1 MIDTAEFVFIELNLG
16 GTLKVIKVVK
26 RNGNVVEFLPEKLN
40 SAIEKANM
48 QVAKENRLT
57 EEEIAELVDSV
68 VKRIPE
74 DTEISVEDIQDMVE
88 EELYDN
94 ASFALTK
101 AYSNYRFLKGKLRD
115 SRFNEL
121 EKSALALFEQK
132 ETDASN
138 ENANKNAKLLSTQR
152 DLVAGEMSRYL
163 VNKYILPKD
172 VQEAH
177 QKGIIH
183 VHDLDYRAQG
193 MTNCGLVNLEDIFE
207 NGTVLNGTKIYPPK
221 SFSTAAT
228 LASQIAMAVSA
239 SQFGGQSITLTHLAP
254 FVDVSRKKIRHRLMD
269 EFTEQGVEV
278 TTKQLN
284 EIVEKQVRQ
293 EVKDG
298 IQTINHQI
306 VTMASSNGQAPF
318 ITIFMYLNEAKDEQ
332 TKKDLALIIEE
343 MLKQRIKGL
352 PNEQGV
358 LCSPVFPKL
367 IYAIDSSNCDE
378 TKPYWY
384 LTKLAAECTAKRMVP
399 DYISEKEM
407 FKNKEGHCFPSMG
420 K

>member
-1 MIDTAEFVFIELNLG
+1 M
-16 GTLKVIKVVK
+16 IKVVK

-284 EIVEKQVRQ
+284 EIVEKQVKQ

-306 VTMASSNGQAPF
+306 VTMASSNG
-318 ITIFMYLNEAKDEQ
+318 
-332 TKKDLALIIEE
+332 
-343 MLKQRIKGL
+343 
-352 PNEQGV
+352 
-358 LCSPVFPKL
+358 
-367 IYAIDSSNCDE
+367 
-378 TKPYWY
+378 
-384 LTKLAAECTAKRMVP
+384 
-399 DYISEKEM
+399 
-407 FKNKEGHCFPSMG
+407 
-420 K
+420 

>member
-1 MIDTAEFVFIELNLG
+1 MFIELNLG

-132 ETDASN
+132 ETDATN

>member
-1 MIDTAEFVFIELNLG
+1 M
-16 GTLKVIKVVK
+16 IKVVK

-132 ETDASN
+132 ETDATN

>member
-1 MIDTAEFVFIELNLG
+1 MFIELNLG

-284 EIVEKQVRQ
+284 EIVEKQVKQ

-298 IQTINHQI
+298 IQTLNHQI

-318 ITIFMYLNEAKDEQ
+318 ITIFMYLNEARTEQ
-332 TKKDLALIIEE
+332 EKKDLALIIEE

-352 PNEQGV
+352 PNEHGV

-384 LTKLAAECTAKRMVP
+384 LTKLAAECTSKRMVP

>member
-1 MIDTAEFVFIELNLG
+1 M
-16 GTLKVIKVVK
+16 IKVVK

-193 MTNCGLVNLEDIFE
+193 MTNCGLVNLEDIFT

-352 PNEQGV
+352 PNEHGV

-378 TKPYWY
+378 TRPYWY

>member
-1 MIDTAEFVFIELNLG
+1 MFIELNLG

>member
-1 MIDTAEFVFIELNLG
+1 M
-16 GTLKVIKVVK
+16 IKVVK

-132 ETDASN
+132 ETDATN

-193 MTNCGLVNLEDIFE
+193 MTNCGLANLEDIFE

-228 LASQIAMAVSA
+228 LSSQISMAISA
-239 SQFGGQSITLTHLAP
+239 SQFGGQSMTLTHLAP

-278 TTKQLN
+278 STKQLN

-298 IQTINHQI
+298 VQTINHQI
-306 VTMASSNGQAPF
+306 ITMASSNGQSPF

-352 PNEQGV
+352 PNEHGV

>member
-1 MIDTAEFVFIELNLG
+1 M
-16 GTLKVIKVVK
+16 IKVVK

-278 TTKQLN
+278 TIKQLN

>member
-1 MIDTAEFVFIELNLG
+1 M
-16 GTLKVIKVVK
+16 IKVVK

-193 MTNCGLVNLEDIFE
+193 MTNCGLVNLEDIFI
-207 NGTVLNGTKIYPPK
+207 NGTVLNGTKIYSPK

-239 SQFGGQSITLTHLAP
+239 GQYGGQSMTLTHLAP
-254 FVDVSRKKIRHRLMD
+254 YVDISRRKIRHRLMD

-298 IQTINHQI
+298 IQTLNHQI
-306 VTMASSNGQAPF
+306 VTMASANGQSPF

-343 MLKQRIKGL
+343 MLRQRIKGL

-384 LTKLAAECTAKRMVP
+384 LTKLAAECTSKRMVP

>member
-1 MIDTAEFVFIELNLG
+1 M
-16 GTLKVIKVVK
+16 IKVVK

-293 EVKDG
+293 EVKDS

-318 ITIFMYLNEAKDEQ
+318 VTIFMYLNEAKDEQ
-332 TKKDLALIIEE
+332 TKRDLALIIEE

>member
-1 MIDTAEFVFIELNLG
+1 M
-16 GTLKVIKVVK
+16 IKVVK

>member
-1 MIDTAEFVFIELNLG
+1 MFVKLNLG

-193 MTNCGLVNLEDIFE
+193 MTNCGLANLEDIFE

-228 LASQIAMAVSA
+228 VCSQISMAISA
-239 SQFGGQSITLTHLAP
+239 SQYGLT
-254 FVDVSRKKIRHRLMD
+254 D
-269 EFTEQGVEV
+269 
-278 TTKQLN
+278 
-284 EIVEKQVRQ
+284 
-293 EVKDG
+293 
-298 IQTINHQI
+298 
-306 VTMASSNGQAPF
+306 
-318 ITIFMYLNEAKDEQ
+318 
-332 TKKDLALIIEE
+332 
-343 MLKQRIKGL
+343 
-352 PNEQGV
+352 
-358 LCSPVFPKL
+358 
-367 IYAIDSSNCDE
+367 
-378 TKPYWY
+378 
-384 LTKLAAECTAKRMVP
+384 
-399 DYISEKEM
+399 
-407 FKNKEGHCFPSMG
+407 
-420 K
+420 

>member
-1 MIDTAEFVFIELNLG
+1 M
-16 GTLKVIKVVK
+16 IKVVK

-132 ETDASN
+132 ETDATN

-193 MTNCGLVNLEDIFE
+193 MTNCGLVNLEDIFA
-207 NGTVLNGTKIYPPK
+207 NGTVLNGTKIYSPK

-239 SQFGGQSITLTHLAP
+239 SQYGGQSMTLTHLAP
-254 FVDVSRKKIRHRLMD
+254 YVDISRRKIRHRLMD
-269 EFTEQGVEV
+269 EFTEQNVEV
-278 TTKQLN
+278 STKQLN
-284 EIVEKQVRQ
+284 EIVEKQVHQ

-298 IQTINHQI
+298 IQTLNHQI
-306 VTMASSNGQAPF
+306 VTMASANGQAPF

-343 MLKQRIKGL
+343 MLEQRIKGL
-352 PNEQGV
+352 PNEHGV

-384 LTKLAAECTAKRMVP
+384 LTKLAAECTSKRMVP

>member
-1 MIDTAEFVFIELNLG
+1 M
-16 GTLKVIKVVK
+16 IKVVK

-193 MTNCGLVNLEDIFE
+193 MTNCGLVNLEDIFTS
-207 NGTVLNGTKIYPPK
+207 GTVLNGTKIYSPK

-254 FVDVSRKKIRHRLMD
+254 FVDVSRRKIRHRLMD

-293 EVKDG
+293 EVKDA
-298 IQTINHQI
+298 IQTLNHQI

-352 PNEQGV
+352 PNEHGV

>member
-1 MIDTAEFVFIELNLG
+1 M
-16 GTLKVIKVVK
+16 IKVVK

-57 EEEIAELVDSV
+57 EEETAELVDSV

-132 ETDASN
+132 ETDATN

-193 MTNCGLVNLEDIFE
+193 MTNCGLVNLEDIFA
-207 NGTVLNGTKIYPPK
+207 NGTVLNGTKIYSPK

-239 SQFGGQSITLTHLAP
+239 SQYGGQSMTLTHLAP
-254 FVDVSRKKIRHRLMD
+254 YVDISRRKIRHRLMD
-269 EFTEQGVEV
+269 EFTEQNVEV
-278 TTKQLN
+278 STKQLN
-284 EIVEKQVRQ
+284 EIVEKQVHQ

-298 IQTINHQI
+298 IQTLNHQI
-306 VTMASSNGQAPF
+306 VTMASANGQAPF

-343 MLKQRIKGL
+343 MLEQRIKGL
-352 PNEQGV
+352 PNEHGV

-384 LTKLAAECTAKRMVP
+384 LTKLAAECTSKRMVP